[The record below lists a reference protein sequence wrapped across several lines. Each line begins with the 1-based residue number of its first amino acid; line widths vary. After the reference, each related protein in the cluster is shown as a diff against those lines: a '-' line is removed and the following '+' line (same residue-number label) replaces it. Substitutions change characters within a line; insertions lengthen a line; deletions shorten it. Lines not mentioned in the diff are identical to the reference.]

1 MNPSQHHLTA
11 EQRRE
16 TIAALYLRGQY
27 QSAIARQVGVTQQ
40 QVSYDLKAL
49 RKQWLAAAL
58 RDFDEA
64 KALELQRIDEAE
76 RAYWQGWERSCQQR
90 EVTLTKRV
98 TGKDPRD
105 EASIRKETPVGD
117 PRFLD
122 GVMRCIA
129 QRWDLL
135 GLSTATE
142 AAKALGTGLA
152 ALLSQAQAAQAP
164 APPMAEA

>member
-1 MNPSQHHLTA
+1 MNPTQQHVTA

-76 RAYWQGWERSCQQR
+76 RAYWQGWERSCHPR

-129 QRWDLL
+129 QRCDLL

-152 ALLSQAQAAQAP
+152 ALLSQAQAADPP
-164 APPMAEA
+164 AAPMAEA